1 MISLCNF
8 SKILALAAT
17 ASVVQGAS
25 ANDAIFPPLPA
36 AKSAINFDGRGFL
49 VNGKRTF
56 IASGTIHYPRV
67 PRALWRDRLLRL
79 KRAGFNTVET
89 YAFWNY
95 HEEREGQFDFSGEK
109 DFGAFLKTAQEV
121 GLWVIARPGPY
132 VCAEW
137 QSGGYPEWLRFK
149 PGVRVRENNPQY
161 LAAVDKWFEKIL
173 PIIAANQI
181 HRGGSVVMVQLEN
194 EHPRGW
200 GTEMPSPDFTHLLD
214 KARELKIEVPTFF
227 SGLHHGSDPAPRQP
241 MSSAGRTNPWF
252 STEFWPGWYNLYGP
266 LSATGGRSLRQFDR
280 GTWRI
285 LSHGGN
291 GYNFYMLHG
300 GTNFGTWNSN
310 EDASSYD
317 YGGAIG
323 QTGDLRPIYYRFKR
337 ANLFATSFAE
347 ILENSDNS
355 TANYQTAATGVS
367 VMARTSPAGTAVF
380 LDNPGNEA
388 VTARLQSG
396 EEMQLDAGETV
407 GLVRDFAL
415 DGTLKITQSAAR
427 ILGFARQGNTT
438 TVVTYGN
445 PGESGRVRFGFPRV
459 FAEML
464 SSMEWNI
471 NAEGATLNVKFA
483 EGAPQEHVLDI
494 GGKRL
499 RVLAMSKAMA
509 DKTYFID
516 SKGASYVVCGT
527 DYIGDFAANSGKF
540 SLSVEEPLNNLG
552 APTVMV
558 YGAAQAQRLTPPK
571 MAAPASVAVPA
582 LQRWQMVRADAE
594 ALPTYK
600 DTTWKTNAAPLPMGA
615 DGDTSAYAWYR
626 TTLRVPAAGSYSLN
640 FSDVGDWALAYVNGQ
655 PVGSSRPRQRSGSPI
670 RVTFPVNLRAGDNSL
685 AVLTS
690 HYGRDKLFNHL
701 GPIDRVDVKGLGGPV
716 TLTQGNAVSLGAV
729 TNWRWRNA
737 EQGAAETPP
746 LDTTVA
752 GWQDATTGQNIFNG
766 RAGFAWYI
774 TTLGN
779 IAGPNRVVHFEDVDE
794 NATVYLN
801 GQKLLQHEGYG
812 SPFDVP
818 LDAAWREGGPNTL
831 AVLVQNASGAGG
843 IIGEVELRNASAL
856 TAANSV
862 QGWKMRG
869 GVGNLGFFNGA
880 LNAKTAWQ
888 PVSVATAAPITAV
901 SATTIDTPKLYRT
914 SFTAPK
920 TQNMTPIL
928 RVSLA
933 GLGRG
938 FVWLNGHNLGRYPEK
953 VPVEGIYL
961 PENWLKTGANEL
973 LVLDETGASP
983 QQVKLLL
990 ETPASRRVI
999 RYGG

>member
-1 MISLCNF
+1 MISLSNF
-8 SKILALAAT
+8 SKFLALAAT
-17 ASVVQGAS
+17 SGMMASAS

-36 AKSAINFDGRGFL
+36 AKNAINFDGRGFL

-95 HEEREGQFDFSGEK
+95 HEEKEGQFDFSGEK

-161 LAAVDKWFEKIL
+161 LAAVDKWFEKVL

-200 GTEMPSPDFTHLLD
+200 GTEMPSPDFNHLLE

-227 SGLHHGSDPAPRQP
+227 SGLHHGADPAPRQP
-241 MSSAGRTNPWF
+241 LSSAGRTNPWF

-266 LSATGGRSLRQFDR
+266 LAPTGGRSLRQFDR

-337 ANLFATSFAE
+337 ANLFATSFAD

-355 TANYQTAATGVS
+355 SAAHQSDATGATIA
-367 VMARTSPAGTAVF
+367 ARTSPAGTLVF

-396 EEMQLDAGETV
+396 EEMRLDSGETV

-415 DGTLKITQSAAR
+415 NNTFKISQSAAR
-427 ILGFARQGNTT
+427 ILGFSRQGNTT
-438 TVVTYGN
+438 TLVVYGA
-445 PGESGRVRFGFPRV
+445 PGETGRVRFAFPTG
-459 FAEML
+459 AAAQ
-464 SSMEWNI
+464 SSSAAWQ
-471 NAEGATLNVKFA
+471 ADGANTTLQVAFTD
-483 EGAPQEHVLDI
+483 GAPQEHLLSV
-494 GGKRL
+494 GPQRL
-499 RVLAMSKAMA
+499 RVLAMSKEMA
-509 DKTYFID
+509 DKTYFVE

-527 DYIGDFAANSGKF
+527 GYVSDFAVNNGRVSMTAEEQINS
-540 SLSVEEPLNNLG
+540 PG
-552 APTVMV
+552 APTVMI
-558 YGAAQAQRLTPPK
+558 YGPDNGAQRLTPPK
-571 MAAPASVAVPA
+571 MAAPAPVALPP
-582 LQRWQMVRADAE
+582 LQNWQTVRADAE

-600 DTTWKTNAAPLPMGA
+600 DTNWKTIATPLPMGA

-626 TTLRVPAAGSYSLN
+626 TTLRVPTAGNYNLN

-655 PVGSSRPRQRSGSPI
+655 PVGSSRPRQRSRAPI
-670 RVTFPVNLRAGDNSL
+670 RVTFPVRLQAGNNSL

-690 HYGRDKLFNHL
+690 HYGRDKLFNYL

-729 TNWRWRNA
+729 TTWRWRNA
-737 EQGAAETPP
+737 QGAAETPP
-746 LDTTVA
+746 ADATGA
-752 GWQDATTGQNIFNG
+752 GWQNSTTGQNTFNG
-766 RAGFAWYI
+766 RAGFAWYF

-801 GQKLLQHEGYG
+801 GQRLLQHEGYG

-831 AVLVQNASGAGG
+831 AVLVQNESGAGG
-843 IIGEVELRNASAL
+843 IIGEVELRNASAT

-862 QGWKMRG
+862 TGWKMRG
-869 GVGNLGFFNGA
+869 GVGNIDFFRGIGA
-880 LNAKTAWQ
+880 RNAWQ
-888 PVSVATAAPITAV
+888 PVSTAPTAA
-901 SATTIDTPKLYRT
+901 TPKLYRT
-914 SFTAPK
+914 SFSAPK
-920 TQNMTPIL
+920 TPNMTPIL

-938 FVWLNGHNLGRYPEK
+938 FVWLNGQNLGRYPEK

-961 PENWLKTGANEL
+961 PENWLKAGANEL
-973 LVLDETGASP
+973 IVLDETGASP